1 MKKILVFAF
10 SLLPPLLPLFSS
22 SSSADAQIA
31 KEKPLMTKVLPDI
44 SGEEGLIETV
54 VLSPGEVVPA
64 HRHNADVFGY
74 VLEGSIVTQLE
85 GHKSQIVH
93 TGEAFYESP
102 ADVHIASRNASAT
115 QPAKLLVFFV
125 KKIGAPATVAV
136 TTPKT
141 AR

>member
-1 MKKILVFAF
+1 MKKMLVFVF
-10 SLLPPLLPLFSS
+10 SLLPLVMPLFFPSG
-22 SSSADAQIA
+22 SADAQIA

-64 HRHNADVFGY
+64 HRHNADVFAY

-85 GHKSQIVH
+85 GHKPQTVH

-102 ADVHIASRNASAT
+102 GDVHTVTRNVSAT
-115 QPAKLLVFFV
+115 QPARLIVFFV
-125 KKIGAPATVAV
+125 KKIGAPTTVAV
-136 TTPKT
+136 TTANT